1 MFAKKSSEQ
10 MGDFSLI
17 QPTYGS
23 RIMRGNVPKY
33 HLPVEGLQ
41 PSAAYNIIHD
51 ELALDGNS
59 RLNLATFVTT

>member
-23 RIMRGNVPKY
+23 RIMRGDVPKY
-33 HLPVEGLQ
+33 HLPAEGLQ
-41 PSAAYNIIHD
+41 PPAAYNIIHD
-51 ELALDGNS
+51 
-59 RLNLATFVTT
+59 